1 MPPPTRRPYDPRLLE
16 GPIVRSLFLLAIPI
30 MGANVLQIAYQLI
43 DAFWVGRL
51 GADAVAA
58 VSVSMPMMFLMVA
71 AGLGFAVAGTTLIA
85 QYVGAR
91 DQAMVNHVAGQTM
104 LTIGVL
110 SVILGAIGYVAS
122 PFVLD
127 LMGTAP
133 DVRDNAIAFLRIAFI
148 GLPFAFIYFMFQ
160 ALLRGT
166 GEVTVPLYIV
176 AGTVFLNFCLDPIF
190 IFGYFGLPHMG
201 VKGAALATLVSQALA
216 AGFGIALLMSGRYG
230 ITLDRSALKPD
241 FAFIKRAFNLGYP
254 ASIEQSARGFGMTVM
269 TFLITSFGTVITASY
284 GVGINVINFIVIP
297 AMGFSMATST
307 LVGQNIGAGNIAR
320 AEQVAWLAS
329 VITFVTLSVAGLL
342 CFLFASQLVAFF
354 VPGDADVI
362 REGAVFI
369 RTIAWSFG
377 FVGLQFA
384 LMGVLRAAGNTFA
397 AMIISLVSQ
406 WVINFPLAFILS
418 EHTSLHAHGLW
429 WSFPI
434 GNIATAVIAGI
445 WFSRGDWKKGRLVA
459 QDELEAE
466 EQDVAD
472 RVLI

>member
-1 MPPPTRRPYDPRLLE
+1 MPPVSRRPYDPRLLE

-30 MGANVLQIAYQLI
+30 MFSNVLQVAYGLI

-51 GADAVAA
+51 GADSVAS
-58 VSVSMPMMFLMVA
+58 VSVSIPIMFLMVA

-85 QYVGAR
+85 QAVGAR
-91 DQAMVNHVAGQTM
+91 DQAMVNHVAGQTI
-104 LTIGVL
+104 LTITALSIVL
-110 SVILGAIGYVAS
+110 GILGFFFSYYVI
-122 PFVLD
+122 D

-133 DVRDNAIAFLRIAFI
+133 AVRDNAVAFLQIAFI
-148 GLPFAFIYFMFQ
+148 GLPFAFMYFMFQ

-166 GEVTVPLYIV
+166 GEVTLPLYIV
-176 AGTVFLNFCLDPIF
+176 AGTVLLNFCLDPIL
-190 IFGYFGLPHMG
+190 IFGMFGLPHLG
-201 VKGAALATLVSQALA
+201 VKGAALATLIAQAIA
-216 AGFGIALLMSGRYG
+216 ATVGLSLMMSGRYG
-230 ITLDRSALKPD
+230 IALTWQSFKPD
-241 FAFIKRAFNLGYP
+241 FPFIRRAFNLGYP

-307 LVGQNIGAGNIAR
+307 LVGQNIGAGNIKR
-320 AEQVAWLAS
+320 AEEVARLAA

-342 CFLFASQLVAFF
+342 CYLFAAQLVGFF
-354 VPGDADVI
+354 VPGDTDVI
-362 REGAVFI
+362 REGAIFI
-369 RTIAWSFG
+369 RTISWSFG

-384 LMGVLRAAGNTFA
+384 LMGVLRASGNTFA
-397 AMIISLVSQ
+397 AMVISLVSQ

-434 GNIATAVIAGI
+434 GNIATAIISGI

-459 QDELEAE
+459 RNELEAE

-472 RVLI
+472 KVLI